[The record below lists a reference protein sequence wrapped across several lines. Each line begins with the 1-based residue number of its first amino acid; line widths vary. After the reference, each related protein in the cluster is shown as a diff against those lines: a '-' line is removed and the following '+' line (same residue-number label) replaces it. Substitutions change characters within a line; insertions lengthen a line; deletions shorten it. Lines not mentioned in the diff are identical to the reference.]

1 MSNVNSKYQA
11 TVPLEGQKKLLWRYL
26 QGLFFLIGLGLFMAL
41 IFVPKIGVVAFWN
54 VLIPVAPLLFL
65 VASGLWRNVCPLA
78 SVAMLPHHLNLSKRK
93 RIPLKWQGWLA
104 LGSVALL
111 FLIVPARHLAL
122 NNDGLSTAI
131 TLAFLATL
139 AFVGGL
145 FFDVKSAWCSGL
157 CPVHPVEKLYGQKV
171 GFTPPNAH
179 CGACHNCVI
188 SCPDSTPRQMEK
200 MPNQRTTQ
208 TLATT
213 LLTGGLPGFIWG
225 WFHVPDCR
233 GAADWRECLVA
244 FGLPW
249 LTLAV
254 TLTVFVLLRKFLPK
268 SRETLLVSVFAAASI
283 SCYYWYRIPSLVGY
297 GLFPQDG
304 LLVDLTQTL
313 PLWSIVAAQVAAVAF
328 FGWWLVL
335 RNPEPSV
342 WAVRPPFLVKKLD
355 A

>member
-1 MSNVNSKYQA
+1 MNNLKTMYQA
-11 TVPLEGQKKLLWRYL
+11 VLPLEGKEKLLWRWL
-26 QGLFFLIGLGLFMAL
+26 QSVFFVIGLGLFSLL
-41 IFVPKIGVVAFWN
+41 IFFPEIGVIAFWD

-65 VASGLWRNVCPLA
+65 LAAGCWRNICPLA
-78 SVAMLPHHLNLSKRK
+78 TVAMLPHHLHLSKRR
-93 RIPLKWQGWLA
+93 RIPLKWNGRLA
-104 LGSVALL
+104 LTSVILL
-111 FLIVPARHLAL
+111 FLIVPARHLLL
-122 NNDGLSTAI
+122 NNDGMATAI
-131 TLAFLATL
+131 TLAFLGTL

-145 FFDVKSAWCSGL
+145 FFDVKSAWCASL

-171 GFTPPNAH
+171 AFTPPNAH
-179 CGACHNCVI
+179 CGACHNCVTP
-188 SCPDSTPRQMEK
+188 CPDSTPRMAEQKPTER
-200 MPNQRTTQ
+200 NTQ
-208 TLATT
+208 DIATT

-254 TLTVFVLLRKFLPK
+254 TLTAFVLLRKFLPK
-268 SRETLLVSVFAAASI
+268 SRETLMVSVFAAASI

-313 PLWSIVAAQVAAVAF
+313 PLWSIMAAQVAAVSF

-335 RNPEPSV
+335 RNPEPAV
-342 WAVRPPFLVKKLD
+342 WAVRPPFLVKKK
-355 A
+355 